1 MTMAVQQTTPTQI
14 SQDSNAILTVGNKVV
29 SPPIDVAFSG
39 LKIDVVMAN
48 ISPHKLMVVKAIEQW
63 TPYEKQDASKIPM
76 VIVVSMD
83 KQLLVKT
90 GSALALLRSKGLT
103 NHLAVASEVVSRIKN
118 DDMVLDKGS
127 ITSKIMM
134 VAVKISPPS
143 QVYTAEEFMTSDPL
157 LYAVYTEK
165 TPDHMLVYASSP
177 PSLQAAE
184 MVNDST
190 PAEVQSLV
198 YVAPPVLAAE
208 TSYQMK
214 THRLSVDVVGHIFT
228 T

>member
-1 MTMAVQQTTPTQI
+1 MLMMGLATMLMATVSTVSTTQT
-14 SQDSNAILTVGNKVV
+14 SDSNAAVLTVGNKVV
-29 SPPIDVAFSG
+29 SPPIDVMVSFSG

-63 TPYEKQDASKIPM
+63 IPYEKQDASKIPM

-90 GSALALLRSKGLT
+90 GYALALLESKGLT

-118 DDMVLDKGS
+118 DDMVLNKGS
-127 ITSKIMM
+127 IITSKIMM
-134 VAVKISPPS
+134 AAVKISPPS
-143 QVYTAEEFMTSDPL
+143 QNAFYLVYTAVPPMIPAPLVSADTS
-157 LYAVYTEK
+157 
-165 TPDHMLVYASSP
+165 ASIHG
-177 PSLQAAE
+177 
-184 MVNDST
+184 ST

-208 TSYQMK
+208 TFYQMK
-214 THRLSVDVVGHIFT
+214 THRLSVDVVGHVFT